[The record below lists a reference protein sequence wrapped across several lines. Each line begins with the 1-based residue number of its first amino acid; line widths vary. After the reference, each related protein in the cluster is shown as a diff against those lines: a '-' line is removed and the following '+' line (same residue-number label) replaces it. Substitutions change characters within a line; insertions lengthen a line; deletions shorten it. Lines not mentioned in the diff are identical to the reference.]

1 MYTVIG
7 NPRSRTVRVLWLL
20 QEMGVEYDHE
30 SIAPHSDEARA
41 ANPVGKIPV
50 LLDGDHAFTDST
62 AILTYLADKHGQF
75 TFAAGTQERAIQDG
89 HTNFLLDEFDACL
102 WAAGRHARYLP
113 EERRVPAVIDSLKWE
128 FERSR
133 RRFVDR
139 LGAGPFLM
147 GDTMT
152 IADIVAAHCGR
163 WAKGTEFPV
172 DQPEFTEY
180 VDRMVARPA
189 FRRAIGA
196 S

>member
-7 NPRSRTVRVLWLL
+7 NLRSRTMRVLWLL
-20 QEMGVEYDHE
+20 QEMGLEYEHHP
-30 SIAPHSDEARA
+30 IAPHTDAVRA
-41 ANPVGKIPV
+41 HNPAGKIPV
-50 LLDGDHAFTDST
+50 LLDGDHAFTDSV
-62 AILTYLADKHGQF
+62 AIMTYLADKHRQF
-75 TFAAGTQERAIQDG
+75 TFPAGTPKRAIQDG

-113 EERRVPAVIDSLKWE
+113 QERRVPAVIDSLKWE

-133 RRFVDR
+133 EHFVTR

-152 IADIVAAHCGR
+152 IADIIAAHCGR
-163 WAKGTEFPV
+163 WAVNAGFPV
-172 DQPEFTEY
+172 EQPEFMEY
-180 VDRMVARPA
+180 VDRIVARPA
-189 FRRAIGA
+189 FKQALGG